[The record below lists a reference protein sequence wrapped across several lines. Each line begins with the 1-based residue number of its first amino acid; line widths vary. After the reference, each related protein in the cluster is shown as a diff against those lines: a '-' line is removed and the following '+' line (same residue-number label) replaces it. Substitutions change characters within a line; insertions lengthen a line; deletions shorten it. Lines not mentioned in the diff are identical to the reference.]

1 MHDPWG
7 TGPGF
12 HMLTAADKADYLS
25 DEDSDDEVKFDLEI
39 PHLEE
44 LVNEFEKDDEEIHKI
59 DNSIQ
64 EKKRQAWVDH
74 VPYDEI
80 NDVYDPRQ
88 DKVDRLN
95 KNMESILK
103 ILVWYGDIL
112 DLIIHRRL

>member
-59 DNSIQ
+59 DNSI
-64 EKKRQAWVDH
+64 
-74 VPYDEI
+74 
-80 NDVYDPRQ
+80 
-88 DKVDRLN
+88 
-95 KNMESILK
+95 
-103 ILVWYGDIL
+103 
-112 DLIIHRRL
+112 